1 MKATLQPDCQSV
13 CCQDSLPHVYPMW
26 LLSPRLAECDVK
38 RVAKK
43 KKRIQMRRLESRKRT
58 VVSVNECEK
67 TLYVVVIMGASRSF
81 ITSTPAY
88 ELQLSGE
95 LVQHWL
101 YVKL

>member
-1 MKATLQPDCQSV
+1 
-13 CCQDSLPHVYPMW
+13 
-26 LLSPRLAECDVK
+26 
-38 RVAKK
+38 
-43 KKRIQMRRLESRKRT
+43 MRRLESRKRT

-67 TLYVVVIMGASRSF
+67 TLYVVVIMGASRSS

-95 LVQHWL
+95 RVQRWL

>member
-1 MKATLQPDCQSV
+1 
-13 CCQDSLPHVYPMW
+13 
-26 LLSPRLAECDVK
+26 
-38 RVAKK
+38 
-43 KKRIQMRRLESRKRT
+43 MRRLESRKRT

-95 LVQHWL
+95 LVQRWL